1 MKINKQRRTVLFT
14 TTVLLVISFSGT
26 LSAQSRIGNHNHSL
40 HKMKMKNRQ
49 EKLDMQNMVQKMD
62 SIKDRTSDLLEAIT
76 NKHEVRVEIKKD
88 GTKLDNELIDLINSV
103 NNMSIIMQE
112 YLINVNIIS
121 TEINDSTDLKTKQH
135 LSKLNSHSLSVM
147 NGIEKIVIDVEHIY
161 KLLEK

>member
-1 MKINKQRRTVLFT
+1 
-14 TTVLLVISFSGT
+14 
-26 LSAQSRIGNHNHSL
+26 
-40 HKMKMKNRQ
+40 
-49 EKLDMQNMVQKMD
+49 MVQKMD